1 MILDLKFIIYILFI
15 HFIADFLCQSRKM
28 GLNKGKSIKW
38 LSYHVLVYTLVT
50 MFGWGIYFG
59 IPNVLLFF
67 TLTFVT
73 HFVTDYITSKA
84 SGYAYLK
91 MVDYKLK
98 REKYEKHVNMEGR
111 YNDDTKNIYERE
123 QKDTETLEHIWQYRF
138 WGVIGFDQ
146 LIHSITLL
154 LTYNLIHII

>member
-111 YNDDTKNIYERE
+111 YNDD
-123 QKDTETLEHIWQYRF
+123 
-138 WGVIGFDQ
+138 
-146 LIHSITLL
+146 LL
-154 LTYNLIHII
+154 LYFRLQNLAKILKRWNTYGNTDFGVLLVLTNLYIQ